1 MSEATRKSDRV
12 AFSRGLPGHLVAVD
26 GTWHRKCTLLDISD
40 TGARLLVE
48 ESFDG
53 LNLKEFFLQLSTVGL
68 VFRRCG
74 LVRVNGSEIGVSF
87 AAEPANRKQ
96 KRSSAAAG
104 S

>member
-1 MSEATRKSDRV
+1 MSDATRKSDRV
-12 AFSRGLPGHLVAVD
+12 AFARGLSARMVAVD

-48 ESFDG
+48 DSFDG

-74 LVRVNGSEIGVSF
+74 LIRVNGSEVGVNF
-87 AAEPANRKQ
+87 TAEPRGKNK
-96 KRSSAAAG
+96 KRSAAPAL
-104 S
+104 

>member
-74 LVRVNGSEIGVSF
+74 LVRVHGSEIGVSF
-87 AAEPANRKQ
+87 AAEPNNKTK
-96 KRSSAAAG
+96 KRSAASA